1 MSYITRL
8 FTPFQLPDGSEAACT
23 RDIDAYLRRTGLAS
37 ASDYSPETRKAIR
50 FAREKAM
57 RETFFA
63 SFIHQY
69 QRKIWNE
76 K

>member
-1 MSYITRL
+1 MSYISEM
-8 FTPFQLPDGSEAACT
+8 FTPFRLPDGSEAACT
-23 RDIDAYLRRTGLAS
+23 RDIDAYLRRTGLTV
-37 ASDYSPETRKAIR
+37 ASDYSSETLQAIR

-57 RETFFA
+57 RESLFA